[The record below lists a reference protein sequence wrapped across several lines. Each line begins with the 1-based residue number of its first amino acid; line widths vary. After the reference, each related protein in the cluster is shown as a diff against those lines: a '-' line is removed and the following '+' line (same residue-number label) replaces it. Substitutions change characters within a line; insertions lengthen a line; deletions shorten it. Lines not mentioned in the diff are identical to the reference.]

1 MTAPQTLPGAD
12 APPDSGAR
20 HRRAHRGDWILLTW
34 CALLTA
40 AMLGPL
46 AAPGHVLSYDMVA
59 VPDQALLP
67 SSVGLSSAM
76 PRAVPLDAAVAI
88 LDSVLTGQ
96 VLQKLALA
104 GIVLGAALGA
114 GLALP
119 TVRTGTR
126 LVAASAYA
134 WNAYVFE
141 RLVIG
146 HWPTLIAYAALP
158 WLLILGRRVRR
169 GRTSAL
175 APAVLLVG
183 VSALTPTGGLLAGAL
198 FGLLVLVPGGR
209 HPRRVRVVS
218 TVAVLALQAPWI
230 VPSVLRP
237 DPAVS
242 DPAGVAAFAAASDSP
257 LGLLGSLLTLG
268 GIWNEGAVPDSRALP
283 SALALTVVLLALAVF
298 GATELRRHL
307 GRAELATLGAL
318 AAAGFAV
325 AVSSALP
332 GGDAV
337 LEWLVAEVPGGGL
350 IRDGQKFLAWYAL
363 LVALAAAAGAARV
376 AGIVARRASVSVPAR
391 KVGGPPGR
399 AGSGVAV
406 APNAAADAAQIAA
419 GAGRP
424 TPAVAVAPNAA
435 ADAARVAAGAGRP
448 APAAA
453 RRASVSVPARKVGGP
468 PGRAGSGVAVAVA
481 LTAALL
487 PVAALPDLVWGAA
500 GRLEPSHYPAAWA
513 DVRAAVDAGHGDVV
527 VLPYQPFRRFPWAGD
542 RTVLDPAPRY
552 LDAEVVVPDAL
563 PVGDTVVPGEDRR
576 AAAVADALENDDAAT
591 RLAAL
596 GVGWVV
602 VERDTPGTVPDGLL
616 ESLESVDI
624 NGTFDLYRVPGDI
637 GTWTRIPPA
646 PPVIVADI
654 VFSVILAVASADVAR
669 NAFSRRRRSLRSQE
683 S

>member
-1 MTAPQTLPGAD
+1 MSAPHTVAGAV
-12 APPDSGAR
+12 APPDSGAK

-46 AAPGHVLSYDMVA
+46 AWPGYVLSYDMVA

-67 SSVGLSSAM
+67 SSVGLSSAV

-96 VLQKLALA
+96 LLQKLALG

-183 VSALTPTGGLLAGAL
+183 VSALTPTGGLLAAAL
-198 FGLLVLVPGGR
+198 FGLLVLAPGGR
-209 HPRRVRVVS
+209 HSRRVRVVS

-307 GRAELATLGAL
+307 GRAELVVLTAL
-318 AAAGFAV
+318 AAAGLVV
-325 AVSSALP
+325 ALSSALP

-363 LVALAAAAGAARV
+363 LVALAAAAGAARL
-376 AGIVARRASVSVPAR
+376 ARA
-391 KVGGPPGR
+391 
-399 AGSGVAV
+399 AV
-406 APNAAADAAQIAA
+406 N
-419 GAGRP
+419 RN
-424 TPAVAVAPNAA
+424 T
-435 ADAARVAAGAGRP
+435 
-448 APAAA
+448 
-453 RRASVSVPARKVGGP
+453 
-468 PGRAGSGVAVAVA
+468 AVAVA
-481 LTAALL
+481 LAAALV
-487 PVAALPDLVWGAA
+487 PVAALPDLAWGAA

-513 DVRAAVDAGHGDVV
+513 GVRAAIDGGRGDVV

-576 AAAVADALENDDAAT
+576 AAEVAAALDGDDAA
-591 RLAAL
+591 RELAAL
-596 GVGWVV
+596 GVGWVA

-654 VFSVILAVASADVAR
+654 IFSVILAVASADVAR

>member
-34 CALLTA
+34 CALLA
-40 AMLGPL
+40 AAILGPL

-169 GRTSAL
+169 GHTSAL

-198 FGLLVLVPGGR
+198 FGLLVLVPDGR

-363 LVALAAAAGAARV
+363 LVALAAAAGAARL
-376 AGIVARRASVSVPAR
+376 AGLVARRASVSAPAR
-391 KVGGPPGR
+391 RVGGPPGR

-406 APNAAADAAQIAA
+406 AATLA
-419 GAGRP
+419 
-424 TPAVAVAPNAA
+424 
-435 ADAARVAAGAGRP
+435 
-448 APAAA
+448 
-453 RRASVSVPARKVGGP
+453 
-468 PGRAGSGVAVAVA
+468 
-481 LTAALL
+481 AALL

-513 DVRAAVDAGHGDVV
+513 DVRAAVGAGQGDVV

-576 AAAVADALENDDAAT
+576 AAAVADALENDDAAN

>member
-169 GRTSAL
+169 GHTSAL

-406 APNAAADAAQIAA
+406 A
-419 GAGRP
+419 
-424 TPAVAVAPNAA
+424 
-435 ADAARVAAGAGRP
+435 
-448 APAAA
+448 
-453 RRASVSVPARKVGGP
+453 
-468 PGRAGSGVAVAVA
+468 VA

-552 LDAEVVVPDAL
+552 LGAEVVVPDAL

-602 VERDTPGTVPDGLL
+602 VERDTSGTVPDGLL

>member
-406 APNAAADAAQIAA
+406 A
-419 GAGRP
+419 
-424 TPAVAVAPNAA
+424 
-435 ADAARVAAGAGRP
+435 
-448 APAAA
+448 
-453 RRASVSVPARKVGGP
+453 
-468 PGRAGSGVAVAVA
+468 VA

-552 LDAEVVVPDAL
+552 LGAEVVVPDAL